1 MPDKWTKNEERELI
15 RDISNGKSFKD
26 IANAHNRSETA
37 VELRIKKI
45 IYENIEKGLTPI
57 KMSKILNISESK
69 VSQFYYEYKGFTEK
83 KQNGGVSNLVDGEKK
98 ETKLSTIPENKM
110 DNKAEIKPD
119 NKEVKI
125 NKLLRENELM
135 KEIIDNIEMKRKI
148 NKYVK
153 EGILGEDV
161 KDIIRK
167 YRK

>member
-26 IANAHNRSETA
+26 IAHTHNRSETA

-45 IYENIEKGLTPI
+45 IYENIEKGLTPV
-57 KMSKILNISESK
+57 KMAKILNLSESK
-69 VSQFYYEYKGFTEK
+69 VNQFYYEYKGFNEK
-83 KQNGGVSNLVDGEKK
+83 KQNGGVSNLIDGE
-98 ETKLSTIPENKM
+98 TKDIKPTVIPENKA
-110 DNKAEIKPD
+110 DIKQD

>member
-1 MPDKWTKNEERELI
+1 MPDKWTKNEEREII
-15 RDISNGKSFKD
+15 RDISNGKTFKD
-26 IANAHNRSETA
+26 IATSHNRSETA

-83 KQNGGVSNLVDGEKK
+83 KQNGGVSNLVDGG
-98 ETKLSTIPENKM
+98 TKDIKPNIIPENKV
-110 DNKAEIKPD
+110 DIKPD